1 MKIRQFMDSQ
11 PNKKPTYTVPVAIC
25 AAVLVFGSLLLAF
38 LMATRDMAPP
48 RKYEVDMSGSV
59 IGIDTTSKIPV
70 LTKRRGQGNRGQGPQ
85 ESRLRR
91 ASPESRRGEH
101 TGTGAHHRAVNTPD
115 GDRRVSPCGDKNAEN
130 RNQVAQGRADRVGRL
145 QPPVSCHKS
154 RGNPKADLLQRE
166 RAEMTV

>member
-70 LTKRRGQGNRGQGPQ
+70 LTK
-85 ESRLRR
+85 EE
-91 ASPESRRGEH
+91 AKEIE
-101 TGTGAHHRAVNTPD
+101 VKD
-115 GDRRVSPCGDKNAEN
+115 
-130 RNQVAQGRADRVGRL
+130 
-145 QPPVSCHKS
+145 HKKVDYVEPA
-154 RGNPKADLLQRE
+154 PKADEENIPHRSPSSCRQHPR
-166 RAEMTV
+166 R